1 MTIRRRHMFQDRRIM
16 RRVVVT
22 GLGVCCPLGVG
33 VRHVWKR
40 LLEGHS
46 GIVSLSNRPG
56 FEQIPSRVVGLVPR
70 GEGKGEFNETDWVTP
85 SQRKMMSLNSVF
97 ALCASTEALKDAS
110 WEPIS
115 EDDRIKTGVTIGSCI
130 AELEEVYQA
139 GFLLKNGQYRR
150 LSPYFIPRILTNM
163 SAGHVSMRFNLQG
176 PNHSVSTA
184 CTTGLH
190 AIGDAACM
198 IARGACDVM
207 VAGGTEAC
215 IHPIA
220 FAGFCRAKALST
232 KFNSEPHKA
241 SRPFDSDRDGFVL
254 GEGAGIMI
262 LEELDHAQRRNA
274 QIYAEILG
282 YGMSGDAYHVTAP
295 SEDGRGS
302 QLCMR
307 SALKDAGL
315 APESV
320 GHINVHATSTPL
332 GDSVE
337 NGAIKELFGSHSH
350 NLLISAPKSSI
361 GHLLGAAG
369 SVEAIF
375 AILAIKEGIVPP
387 TLNLMN
393 LTPEF
398 DLNYVPHKPTKWES
412 YPHRRIALKNSF
424 GFGGTNASLC
434 IGEMCL

>member
-1 MTIRRRHMFQDRRIM
+1 MSM

-33 VRHVWKR
+33 VRHVWRR

-46 GIVSLSNRPG
+46 GIVSLPNRPE
-56 FEQIPSRVVGLVPR
+56 FDQIPSRVVGLVPQ
-70 GEGKGEFNETDWVTP
+70 GEGEGEFNETDWVTP
-85 SQRKMMSLNSVF
+85 SQRKTMSLSSVF
-97 ALCASTEALKDAS
+97 ALCASMEALEDAR
-110 WEPIS
+110 WKPQS
-115 EDDRIKTGVTIGSCI
+115 EDDSVKTGVAIGSSI
-130 AELEEVYQA
+130 AELEELSQA
-139 GFLLKNGQYRR
+139 CFLLKNGQYRR
-150 LSPYFIPRILTNM
+150 LSPYLIPRALTNM

-207 VAGGTEAC
+207 VAGSTDALV
-215 IHPIA
+215 HPII

-232 KFNSEPHKA
+232 KFNSEPCKA

-254 GEGAGIMI
+254 SEGAGIVV
-262 LEELDHAQRRNA
+262 LEELDHARQRNA
-274 QIYAEILG
+274 QMYAEILG
-282 YGMSGDAYHVTAP
+282 YGMSGDAHHITAP
-295 SEDGRGS
+295 PEDGRGV

-307 SALKDAGL
+307 AALKDAGL
-315 APESV
+315 VPKSV
-320 GHINVHATSTPL
+320 GHINTHATSTPL
-332 GDSVE
+332 GDLVE
-337 NGAIKELFGSHSH
+337 NRAIKELFGSHSH
-350 NLLISAPKSSI
+350 NLLISASKSSI

-369 SVEAIF
+369 SVEGIF
-375 AILAIKEGIVPP
+375 AILAIKEGVVPP

-393 LTPEF
+393 LAPEF
-398 DLNYVPHKPTKWES
+398 DLDYVPHKPKRWES
-412 YPHRRIALKNSF
+412 HQRRRIALKNSF

-434 IGEMCL
+434 VGEICL

>member
-1 MTIRRRHMFQDRRIM
+1 MSM
-16 RRVVVT
+16 RRVAVT

-33 VRHVWKR
+33 VRHVWRR

-46 GIVSLSNRPG
+46 GIVSLPNRPE
-56 FEQIPSRVVGLVPR
+56 FDQIPSRVVGLVPQ
-70 GEGKGEFNETDWVTP
+70 GEGEGEFNETDWVTP
-85 SQRKMMSLNSVF
+85 SQRKTMSLSSVF
-97 ALCASTEALKDAS
+97 ALCASMEALEDAR
-110 WEPIS
+110 WKPQS
-115 EDDRIKTGVTIGSCI
+115 EDDSVKTGVAIGSSI
-130 AELEEVYQA
+130 AELEELSQA
-139 GFLLKNGQYRR
+139 CFLLKNGQYRR
-150 LSPYFIPRILTNM
+150 LSPYLIPRALTNM

-207 VAGGTEAC
+207 VAGSTDALV
-215 IHPIA
+215 HPII

-232 KFNSEPHKA
+232 KFNSEPCKA

-254 GEGAGIMI
+254 SEGAGIVV
-262 LEELDHAQRRNA
+262 LEELDHARQRNA
-274 QIYAEILG
+274 QMYAEILG
-282 YGMSGDAYHVTAP
+282 YGMSGDAHHITAP
-295 SEDGRGS
+295 PEDGRGV

-307 SALKDAGL
+307 AALKDAGL

-320 GHINVHATSTPL
+320 GHINTHATSTPL
-332 GDSVE
+332 GDLVE
-337 NGAIKELFGSHSH
+337 NRAIKELFGSHSH
-350 NLLISAPKSSI
+350 NLLISASKSSI

-369 SVEAIF
+369 SVEGIF
-375 AILAIKEGIVPP
+375 AILAIKEGVVPP

-393 LTPEF
+393 LAPEF
-398 DLNYVPHKPTKWES
+398 DLDYVPHKPKRWES
-412 YPHRRIALKNSF
+412 HQRRRIALKNSF

-434 IGEMCL
+434 VGEICL